1 MNKTGA
7 MRPKAALS
15 LGFSVI
21 ASLLLGACSGSQSD
35 MDEQLAAAQAAAVRA
50 ETAQAAAE
58 KAVASVKGDTQT
70 AMADDS
76 ADAAVDNE
84 DPEEDGDPNRFD
96 NEVVAPPPPPGPS
109 ADQ

>member
-7 MRPKAALS
+7 SRPKAALS
-15 LGFSVI
+15 LGITVI
-21 ASLLLGACSGSQSD
+21 ASLLLAACSGNASE

-58 KAVASVKGDTQT
+58 KAVASVKGDTPT
-70 AMADDS
+70 AMIEEAT
-76 ADAAVDNE
+76 DAAVDGD

-96 NEVVAPPPPPGPS
+96 NEVVAPPPPGAS
-109 ADQ
+109 ATQ